1 MTVSIKDHTYEM
13 GRKEFN
19 KLIRSLKKSLKKQP
33 MIIAIEK
40 DGHAIML
47 NDSFKTQK
55 ELTNAITSWNK
66 KGYLVK
72 YIRGI

>member
-1 MTVSIKDHTYEM
+1 MTVSVKDHTYEM
-13 GRKEFN
+13 SRKGFN
-19 KLIRSLKKSLKKQP
+19 KLILSLKKSLKKQP

-47 NDSFKTQK
+47 NDVYSTQK

-72 YIRGI
+72 YMRGI